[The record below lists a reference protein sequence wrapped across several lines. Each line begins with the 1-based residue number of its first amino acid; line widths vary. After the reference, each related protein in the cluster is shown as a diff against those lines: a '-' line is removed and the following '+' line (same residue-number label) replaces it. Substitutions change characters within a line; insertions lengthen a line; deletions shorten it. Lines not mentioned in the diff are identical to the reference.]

1 MNNVRTRKKVQTL
14 IPASIL
20 ALGLLS
26 ACGSNSDAG
35 GNGSAASTNT
45 GSGTQNTE
53 AASTASSGATASD
66 ATASSEAT
74 QDTEAFTISVA
85 SWNLGDEPLG
95 IVKAYRE
102 AFEKAYKVKY
112 PNATIEYKNT
122 PGEAYFDLLKAQM
135 ASASAAD
142 VVQFQS
148 AQLPLFAKA
157 GYIADLSDMPFVANI
172 DGAPKTQSSYGGK
185 VYAAPFDLNSNG
197 VWYNR
202 KLFEDNGIQVPKTWD
217 ELVKTAET
225 LKSKGITPFAGGF
238 KDAWVASMTVSVFLP
253 NEYGSDTFEKDVYNG
268 AKKLNGPEIQAAF
281 GKLQQFV
288 DKGYFGSNAL
298 SNGWDLQR
306 KDFEDGKAAMIIHGP
321 YIGGLVN
328 SEMKDSGGMETGFFA
343 LPSDKGDPLLSVSV
357 GVLTGVNAHTKNLQ
371 RAKDLVTAM
380 HDKDAIIIRD
390 KDAGVFPAIKGIDID
405 YKEVGNKD
413 FLSVLGSTKSM
424 IQGQFMPASVGD
436 VYAKLFTKM
445 LAGKAFSPSWLDE
458 ADSAFVRDKGLV
470 AAPEQ

>member
-1 MNNVRTRKKVQTL
+1 MKNARTRKSVQAL

-20 ALGLLS
+20 ALGLLA

-35 GNGSAASTNT
+35 GSGASGGSNGGSAENTETASAASGTA
-45 GSGTQNTE
+45 SGT
-53 AASTASSGATASD
+53 ATASG
-66 ATASSEAT
+66 APT
-74 QDTEAFTISVA
+74 QDTEAFSISVA

-217 ELVKTAET
+217 ELMQTAET
-225 LKSKGITPFAGGF
+225 LKAKGIAPFAGGF

-281 GKLQQFV
+281 NKLQTLV

-328 SEMKDSGGMETGFFA
+328 SEMKDQGGMETGFFA
-343 LPSDKGDPLLSVSV
+343 LPSDKGDPTLSVSV
-357 GVLTGVNAHTKNLQ
+357 GVLTGVNAHTKNLK

-380 HDKDAIIIRD
+380 HDTDAIIIRD
-390 KDAGVFPAIKGIDID
+390 KDAGVFPAIKGIEID
-405 YKEVGNKD
+405 YKEIGNKD

-436 VYAKLFTKM
+436 VYAKMFTKM

-458 ADSAFVRDKGLV
+458 ADSAFTRDKGLV
-470 AAPEQ
+470 APPEQ